1 MVSAGFRR
9 RGCAGVPSSWP
20 VVRCR
25 DCCCGTTKVSG
36 VGPRRRRTRG
46 KPGRWRPRSAYGRRS
61 TRAPHRRRARAWL
74 QVAAGRGLRVSP
86 EDVDFARGVLRIR
99 RQVQLLGGRLYFTL
113 PKGGGAVRSPTRR
126 RRSSRLSSPRR
137 TATPFARTS
146 STQRCGSRPWQP
158 PASSPCDRRANSG
171 RRRARTAS
179 TCFGTRTPRSSW
191 KRANPGGRRQGA
203 RGHRRSAQPACA
215 SAASRPRVNARDRRR
230 PRASERGSF
239 SPDSPQRPRKRRRSP
254 RSGPQPLPGKPPGV
268 ITQSQ
273 SFRLKMTY
281 KLVHTTAIRMIAKGY
296 PSTQCNSGI
305 RSKFIP

>member
-1 MVSAGFRR
+1 MAGNQ
-9 RGCAGVPSSWP
+9 VPGLLL
-20 VVRCR
+20 RH
-25 DCCCGTTKVSG
+25 DQG
-36 VGPRRRRTRG
+36 VGRRP
-46 KPGRWRPRSAYGRRS
+46 K
-61 TRAPHRRRARAWL
+61 APEDQREAWPLETAQRVREAINARYRIAVVL
-74 QVAAGRGLRVSP
+74 ALGCGLRQGEVFGLSP

-126 RRSSRLSSPRR
+126 RRSSRLSSPLR

-179 TCFGTRTPRSSW
+179 TCSGTRTPRSSW

-203 RGHRRSAQPACA
+203 RGHRRPVRPACA
-215 SAASRPRVNARDRRR
+215 SAARRPRVDARDRRG

-239 SPDSPQRPRKRRRSP
+239 SPDSPQWPRKRRRSP
-254 RSGPQPLPGKPPGV
+254 RSGPQPLPGKPPGA